1 MKSYLNLNLLAVLF
15 LFLGIHIQAQ
25 TSTINAYER
34 PTKFDALE
42 WRFIGPMI
50 GTRGSVVLGHP
61 TEPYTFFH
69 GAGNGLWKTEDAGV
83 YWEPV
88 GDDDFN
94 YGSIGAMEFSESNP
108 KIAYVGLGEPQ
119 MRNNV
124 SWGDGVYK
132 STDGGDNWTHVG
144 LKNVKHIS
152 QVRVHPKNP
161 DVVFVGAFGDAFGPN
176 EDRGVYRTKDGGKTW
191 EQVLFKSEK
200 AGVIDLVMN
209 PSNPDELFAVMWEF
223 ERKAWGPKT
232 GGPESGM
239 YKSTD
244 GGDTW
249 TEITY
254 NNGLPAK
261 GRGRTGITMSAA
273 DAKKIY
279 ALIDS
284 ETKPGLYVSND
295 LGENWEFV
303 SDFFQIIGRP
313 FYYSHIMAS
322 PHDAKVLWCPNNR
335 TFSSN
340 DGGKTWELQPGIKD
354 DFHDFWICPK
364 DPNRIIG
371 TNDGGCQVS
380 MTGGKTWSSQYTQK
394 TAQFY
399 RVNVDNDFPYNVYGS
414 GQDVLAYKVPSASR
428 WGGISGYETTI
439 IGNGE
444 ISSVIPN
451 PDDLNIVY
459 NISGGSP
466 MGSGAPFTVNNIA
479 TGQNEVRSV
488 WPVPLFGLN
497 GYDLKYRFNWD
508 LAYFLSPHDSK
519 TIYLGGNVLFK
530 TTDEGLTW
538 EVISPDLT
546 NDLKERQK
554 ITGTP
559 WLSEYFGQ
567 EIYST
572 IKRMDESPVKQGV
585 IWTGS
590 DDGRIHVTKDGGANW
605 TDISIKDKYLPKYS
619 QVYEIEPSPY
629 DAATAYVVFSNFNTY
644 NDYKPYIYKT
654 TDYGQ
659 TWVNL
664 SENFPQTEISR
675 TIREDKVRKGLL
687 FVGTENG
694 VYYSLND
701 GKSWDKLKANL
712 PAVPVVD
719 MKVKDND
726 LVIATNGRG
735 FWIMDDITPLR
746 ELRTESD
753 KKSVHLYPIPDYTR
767 FGYNWWLDYVPGG
780 DPGTKKNYFV
790 QNMRPG
796 LTYYEETFKL
806 VNGERKRKF
815 IDAGD
820 PKPLGPVFYFKLE
833 KEPKEIAIQIL
844 NKDGKVIRNYGKA
857 EMMLNY
863 GKEDDFNSG
872 LNKFVWDMRIDMLPR
887 VPTRPPTAIMPIV
900 PPGEYQVKLLVDGTT
915 ETQNFKINMSPKEN
929 YTQAQADAKFEFW
942 MEMYNEAAQMTDNVI
957 QALQVRDE
965 AKEKLET
972 LKTSGASAGTIK
984 KAQKQYDIIASTVN
998 NYEAAFVSTGRT
1010 LAEVINLPATLLFKM
1025 SFMSGILDHSEGP
1038 VSESMKVEYQGVLND
1053 AKKADASYKKNIEP
1067 QLAKFNKLLK

>member
-1 MKSYLNLNLLAVLF
+1 MKRLF
-15 LFLGIHIQAQ
+15 LYTLSLLLSFSTLMAQ
-25 TSTINAYER
+25 NK
-34 PTKFDALE
+34 PTNDRAEVEISNGLN
-42 WRFIGPMI
+42 WRFIGPI
-50 GTRGSVVLGHP
+50 VGNRGSVVLGHP
-61 TEPYTFFH
+61 TEPYTFYF
-69 GAGNGLWKTEDAGV
+69 GASNGLWKTEDAGT

-88 GDDDFN
+88 GDAYFKSGN
-94 YGSIGAMEFSESNP
+94 IGAMEFSESNP
-108 KIAYVGLGEPQ
+108 NIAYVGMGEPQ

-132 STDGGDNWTHVG
+132 TEDNGKTWIHLGLEETH
-144 LKNVKHIS
+144 HIS
-152 QVRVHPKNP
+152 QVRVHPTNP
-161 DVVFVGAFGDAFGPN
+161 DIVFVGAFGHAFGPN
-176 EDRGVYRTKDGGKTW
+176 QERGVYRTKDGGKSW
-191 EQVLFKSEK
+191 EKVFYKSDK

-232 GGPESGM
+232 GGPDSGLW
-239 YKSTD
+239 KSTD

-249 TEITY
+249 KEITY
-254 NNGLPAK
+254 NEGLPEG
-261 GRGRTGITMSAA
+261 GRGRAGITMSAA
-273 DAKKIY
+273 DARKVY

-284 ETKPGLYVSND
+284 ETKSGLYVSED

-313 FYYSHIMAS
+313 FYYSHIYAS
-322 PHDAKVLWCPNNR
+322 PHDANELWSPNNR
-335 TFSSN
+335 MFITK
-340 DGGKTWELQPGIKD
+340 DGGKNWILNPGIKD
-354 DFHDFWICPK
+354 DFHDIWICPR
-364 DPNRIIG
+364 DPKRMIG

-380 MTGGKTWSSQYTQK
+380 MTGGNTWSSQYTQK
-394 TAQFY
+394 NSQFY

-414 GQDVLAYKVPSASR
+414 GQDILAYKVPSASR

-451 PDDLNIVY
+451 PNDPNIVY
-459 NISGGSP
+459 NISGGAP
-466 MGSGAPFTVNNIA
+466 MGSGAPFTINNLA

-488 WPVPLFGLN
+488 WPSPLFGLN

-508 LAYFLSPHDSK
+508 LAYFLSPHDNK
-519 TIYLGGNVLFK
+519 TLYLGGNVVFK
-530 TTDEGLTW
+530 STDEGLNW

-546 NDLKERQK
+546 NNLMERQK

-572 IKRMDESPVKQGV
+572 IKRLDESPVKKGV

-590 DDGRIHVTKDGGANW
+590 DDGKIYITRDGGANW
-605 TDISIKDKYLPKYS
+605 EDISITDGLLPEFS
-619 QVYEIEPSPY
+619 QVYEIEPSPH

-644 NDYKPYIYKT
+644 DDYNPYMFKT
-654 TDYGQ
+654 TDYGK

-664 SENFPQTEISR
+664 SAKFPQDQITR

-687 FVGTENG
+687 FAGTESG

-701 GKSWDKLKANL
+701 GQSWEKLKANL

-719 MKVKDND
+719 IKIKDAD

-746 ELRTESD
+746 E
-753 KKSVHLYPIPDYTR
+753 KSNELDSKAVHLYPVSDHTR

-780 DPGTKKNYFV
+780 DPGMKKNYFV

-796 LTYYEETFKL
+796 LTYYELTFKQ

-820 PKPLGPVFYFKLE
+820 PKPLGPSFYFKLE
-833 KEPKEIAIQIL
+833 KEPKDIAIAIL
-844 NKDGKVIRNYGKA
+844 DKDGNEIRNYTK
-857 EMMLNY
+857 EQMMLNF
-863 GKEDDFNSG
+863 GSESDFNTG
-872 LNKFVWDMRIDMLPR
+872 LNKFVWDMRINGVSR
-887 VPTRPPTAIMPIV
+887 VPGRPATTVIPIV
-900 PPGEYQVKLLVDGTT
+900 PPGKYAVKLTVDGIS
-915 ETQNFKINMSPKEN
+915 ETQEFNIYMNPKES
-929 YTQAQADAKFEFW
+929 YTQRQADDKFAFW
-942 MEMYNEAAQMTDNVI
+942 MEMYKQAEARTQKVVAALAKKKEVTEMAESSGNNKAKKQAEVI
-957 QALQVRDE
+957 
-965 AKEKLET
+965 AKLIDSYE
-972 LKTSGASAGTIK
+972 GA
-984 KAQKQYDIIASTVN
+984 Y
-998 NYEAAFVSTGRT
+998 VSTGRT
-1010 LAEVINLPATLLFKM
+1010 LAEVINLPATILFKL

-1038 VSESMKVEYQGVLND
+1038 VTAQMQSEFQEVLKD
-1053 AKKADASYKKNIEP
+1053 ADNADATFKQSIEKE
-1067 QLAKFNKLLK
+1067 LSKFEKIIK